1 MEENED
7 ENYKLLEYRLG
18 QIEQTVK
25 SMKITLDNFTT
36 QMATFAAYGLRLSA
50 LEADMDKAKEDI
62 AEMQSAPYKKDASK
76 WNNVVEWIFKAI
88 VLACMGIILA
98 KVGLK

>member
-1 MEENED
+1 MEESED

-50 LEADMDKAKEDI
+50 LEDEMNKAKTNI
-62 AEMQSAPYKKDASK
+62 AELQSAPYKKDANK
-76 WNNVVEWIFKAI
+76 WNNVVEWIFKTL

-98 KVGLK
+98 KIGLK

>member
-50 LEADMDKAKEDI
+50 LEDEMNKAKINI
-62 AEMQSAPYKKDASK
+62 AELQSAPYKKDANK
-76 WNNVVEWIFKAI
+76 WNNVVEWIFKTL

-98 KVGLK
+98 KIGLK

>member
-25 SMKITLDNFTT
+25 SMKTTLDNFTT
-36 QMATFAAYGLRLSA
+36 QMATFTAYGTRLST
-50 LEADMDKAKEDI
+50 LENEMNKAKEEI
-62 AEMQSAPYKKDASK
+62 AEINSAPYKKDANK
-76 WNNVVEWIFKAI
+76 WNNIIEWIFKAI
-88 VLACMGIILA
+88 VLSCMGLILA

>member
-25 SMKITLDNFTT
+25 SMKTTLDNFTT
-36 QMATFAAYGLRLSA
+36 QMATFTAYGTRLST
-50 LEADMDKAKEDI
+50 LEDEMSKAKADI
-62 AEMQSAPYKKDASK
+62 TELQSSPYKKDASK
-76 WNNVVEWIFKAI
+76 WNIVADLVFKAI
-88 VLACMGIILA
+88 VLACMAIILK
-98 KVGLK
+98 KVGL

>member
-25 SMKITLDNFTT
+25 SMKTTLDNFTT
-36 QMATFAAYGLRLSA
+36 QMATFTAYGTRLST
-50 LEADMDKAKEDI
+50 LEDEMSKAKADI
-62 AEMQSAPYKKDASK
+62 TELQSVPYKKDASK
-76 WNNVVEWIFKAI
+76 WNIVAEWVFKAI
-88 VLACMGIILA
+88 VLACMAVILK
-98 KVGLK
+98 KVGL